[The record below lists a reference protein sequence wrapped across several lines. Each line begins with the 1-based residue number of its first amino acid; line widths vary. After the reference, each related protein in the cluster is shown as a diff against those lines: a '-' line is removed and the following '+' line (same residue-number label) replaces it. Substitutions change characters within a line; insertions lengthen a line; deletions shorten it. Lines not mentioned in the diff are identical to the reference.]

1 MHCLDL
7 SGSLSSFLRQTPA
20 FRAEPLHH
28 TVDFLDLEILGEGNA
43 GRCYILDAERLVA
56 GCAGEVNVGGMVGRA
71 AGTETVKLGAA
82 AVVHFV
88 EDVVLLEEGQCAEE
102 GGFVHGIQPLL
113 HLGKVE
119 CTVNAY
125 YLPED

>member
-1 MHCLDL
+1 M
-7 SGSLSSFLRQTPA
+7 
-20 FRAEPLHH
+20 
-28 TVDFLDLEILGEGNA
+28 
-43 GRCYILDAERLVA
+43 
-56 GCAGEVNVGGMVGRA
+56 NVGGVVGRS

-88 EDVVLLEEGQCAEE
+88 EDVVLLEEGQSTEE

>member
-7 SGSLSSFLRQTPA
+7 SGCLSSFLRQTPA

-28 TVDFLDLEILGEGNA
+28 TVDFLDLEISGKGNA
-43 GRCYILDAERLVA
+43 GRGYILDTESPVE
-56 GCAGEVNVGGMVGRA
+56 GGAGEVNVGGMVGRA

-88 EDVVLLEEGQCAEE
+88 EDVVLLDEGQSTEEG
-102 GGFVHGIQPLL
+102 
-113 HLGKVE
+113 
-119 CTVNAY
+119 
-125 YLPED
+125 

>member
-28 TVDFLDLEILGEGNA
+28 AVDFLDLEISGKGNA
-43 GRCYILDAERLVA
+43 GRGYILDTESPVA
-56 GCAGEVNVGGMVGRA
+56 RGAGEVNVGGMVGRA

-88 EDVVLLEEGQCAEE
+88 KNVVLSLI
-102 GGFVHGIQPLL
+102 HI
-113 HLGKVE
+113 
-119 CTVNAY
+119 
-125 YLPED
+125 

>member
-7 SGSLSSFLRQTPA
+7 SGCLSSFLRQTPA

-28 TVDFLDLEILGEGNA
+28 TVDFLDLEILGKGNA
-43 GRCYILDAERLVA
+43 GRGYILDTESPVA
-56 GCAGEVNVGGMVGRA
+56 GGAGEVNVGGMVGRA

-88 EDVVLLEEGQCAEE
+88 EDVVLLEEGQSTEE

>member
-7 SGSLSSFLRQTPA
+7 SGSLSSFLRQPPA

-28 TVDFLDLEILGEGNA
+28 TVDFLDLEISGKGNA
-43 GRCYILDAERLVA
+43 GRGYILDTESPVA
-56 GCAGEVNVGGMVGRA
+56 GGAGEVNVGGMVGRT

>member
-7 SGSLSSFLRQTPA
+7 SGRSSSFLRPTPA
-20 FRAEPLHH
+20 FRAEPLHR
-28 TVDFLDLEILGEGNA
+28 TVDFLDVESSGKGNA
-43 GRCYILDAERLVA
+43 GRGYILDTESPVA
-56 GCAGEVNVGGMVGRA
+56 GGAGEVNVGGMVGRA

-82 AVVHFV
+82 AVVNFV
-88 EDVVLLEEGQCAEE
+88 KNVVLLEEGQSAEE
-102 GGFVHGIQPLL
+102 GGFVHSVQPLL